1 MVNKTKRFSIIL
13 NNLLYMHSKMFI
25 KTIQKKKDNNNLIGI
40 KTPDKVTKISTSPP
54 QNSLEAVESEK
65 EQTRLDKETLNQ
77 SYFWWSKINII
88 AKQWNTTKKTF

>member
-1 MVNKTKRFSIIL
+1 MVNITKRFSIIL

-54 QNSLEAVESEK
+54 
-65 EQTRLDKETLNQ
+65 
-77 SYFWWSKINII
+77 KIV
-88 AKQWNTTKKTF
+88 

>member
-1 MVNKTKRFSIIL
+1 MVNITKRFSIIL

-77 SYFWWSKINII
+77 SYF
-88 AKQWNTTKKTF
+88 